1 MTTKWS
7 SNSHGVS
14 LAYFYSD
21 NHDDT
26 IIISSLIKKHVSN
39 GIKTHFRIHREHNFI
54 ELQGEI
60 SLISP
65 STEKRILRLNHK
77 PFSIRIYQVFHFIL
91 SNNLNY

>member
-60 SLISP
+60 ALISP
-65 STEKRILRLNHK
+65 STKKRIHPETILNHNSSS
-77 PFSIRIYQVFHFIL
+77 FSFHFVK
-91 SNNLNY
+91 